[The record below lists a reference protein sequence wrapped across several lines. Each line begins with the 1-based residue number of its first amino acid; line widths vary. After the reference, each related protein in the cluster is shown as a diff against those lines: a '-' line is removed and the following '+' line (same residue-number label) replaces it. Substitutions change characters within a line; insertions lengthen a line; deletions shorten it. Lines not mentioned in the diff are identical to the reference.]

1 MLPPAIGS
9 VTAPFSR
16 VLQYGLPIRITFDAI
31 DRIAVTTGWMYSSP
45 ARADFLNAGFVC
57 QSRCVRISS
66 GQASRTPS
74 SFVSRRW

>member
-9 VTAPFSR
+9 ITAPFNR
-16 VLQYGLPIRITFDAI
+16 VLQDGLAVRITFDAT
-31 DRIAVTTGWMYSSP
+31 DRIAVTAGWMYSLP
-45 ARADFLNAGFVC
+45 ARADFLNAGFVR

>member
-16 VLQYGLPIRITFDAI
+16 VLQDGLPIRITLDAT
-31 DRIAVTTGWMYSSP
+31 DRIDVTTGWMYSV
-45 ARADFLNAGFVC
+45 RAGVDFLNTGFFC